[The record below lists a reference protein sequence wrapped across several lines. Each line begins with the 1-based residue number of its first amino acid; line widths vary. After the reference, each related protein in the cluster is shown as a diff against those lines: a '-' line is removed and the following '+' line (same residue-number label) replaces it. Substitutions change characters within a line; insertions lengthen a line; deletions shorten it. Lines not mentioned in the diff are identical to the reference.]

1 MKRLAFVLLAAVVVF
16 MPACDD
22 DNPTNPTGVLPLR
35 FTADLRAS
43 NEVNPSV
50 TGAEAAATGSMTL
63 TIEVTRD
70 SSNNITTI
78 NSSTFVV
85 NLANFPANTALTA
98 AHIHPGAA
106 GVNGAPLIN
115 LNLAAGEVTLGANGS
130 GSFTKSP
137 QVPITVEQAQ
147 NLANAPETFYFNV
160 HTPSNPSGAARGQL
174 VRTQ

>member
-22 DNPTNPTGVLPLR
+22 DNPTNPTALPLR

-50 TGAEAAATGSMTL
+50 SGPESSGSGTMTL

-70 SSNNITTI
+70 SASNITTV

-85 NLANFPANTALTA
+85 NLTGFPANTALTA

-106 GVNGAPLIN
+106 GVNGSPLIN
-115 LNLAAGEVTLGANGS
+115 LNLAAGEVNLVNGS
-130 GSFTKSP
+130 GQFTKSP

-147 NLANAPETFYFNV
+147 NLANAPQNFYFNV

>member
-1 MKRLAFVLLAAVVVF
+1 MKRFAFLLLTGVVVF

-22 DNPTNPTGVLPLR
+22 DNPVNPTPILPLR

-50 TGAEAAATGSMTL
+50 TNAESSATGTMTL

-70 SSNNITTI
+70 SSTNITAVT
-78 NSSTFVV
+78 SSVFVV
-85 NLANFPANTALTA
+85 NLSGFPANTALAA

-106 GVNGAPLIN
+106 GVNGPPLIN
-115 LNLAAGEVTLGANGS
+115 LNLAAGEVTLANGS

-147 NLANAPETFYFNV
+147 NLANTPQNFYFNV

-174 VRTQ
+174 ARTQ

>member
-1 MKRLAFVLLAAVVVF
+1 MKRLAFLLLAAVVVF
-16 MPACDD
+16 TPACDD
-22 DNPTNPTGVLPLR
+22 DNPVNPTPVLPLR

-50 TGAEAAATGSMTL
+50 TNAESSANGTMTL
-63 TIEVTRD
+63 TIEVIRD
-70 SSNNITTI
+70 SNTNITAV

-85 NLANFPANTALTA
+85 NLAGFPANTALTA

-106 GVNGAPLIN
+106 GVNGSPLIN
-115 LNLAAGEVTLGANGS
+115 LNLAAGEVVMGANGS

-147 NLANAPETFYFNV
+147 NLANTPQNFYFNV
-160 HTPSNPSGAARGQL
+160 HTPSNPSGASRGQL
-174 VRTQ
+174 TRVQ

>member
-1 MKRLAFVLLAAVVVF
+1 MKRLAFLLLAAVVVF
-16 MPACDD
+16 TPACDD
-22 DNPTNPTGVLPLR
+22 DNPVNPTPFLPLR
-35 FTADLRAS
+35 FSADLRAA
-43 NEVNPSV
+43 NEVPPV
-50 TGAEAAATGSMTL
+50 TGAESGATGTMTL

-70 SSNNITTI
+70 SNSNITTI

-85 NLANFPANTALTA
+85 NLSGFPANTAVIA

-115 LNLAAGEVTLGANGS
+115 LGLAAGEVTLANGS
-130 GSFTKSP
+130 GSFTKPP

-147 NLANAPETFYFNV
+147 NLANTPQNFYFNV
-160 HTPSNPSGAARGQL
+160 HTPTNTGGAARAQL

>member
-1 MKRLAFVLLAAVVVF
+1 

-22 DNPTNPTGVLPLR
+22 DPVTPSNLPLT
-35 FTADLRAS
+35 FTADLRAA
-43 NEVNPSV
+43 NEVPPV
-50 TGAEAAATGSMTL
+50 TNAESGASGTMAL

-70 SSNNITTI
+70 AAGAITAV

-85 NLANFPANTALTA
+85 NLASFPANTAVIA

-106 GVNGAPLIN
+106 GVNGSPLIN
-115 LNLAAGEVTLGANGS
+115 LNLTAGEVTLANGS

-137 QVPITVEQAQ
+137 QLPITVEQAQ
-147 NLANAPETFYFNV
+147 NLANTPQNFYFNV
-160 HTPSNPSGAARGQL
+160 HTPLNPGGAARAQL

>member
-1 MKRLAFVLLAAVVVF
+1 MKRFAFVLLAAVVVF

-43 NEVNPSV
+43 NEVPAV
-50 TGAEAAATGSMTL
+50 TGAESAASGTMTL
-63 TIEVTRD
+63 TIEVTRNPASD
-70 SSNNITTI
+70 ITAI

-85 NLANFPANTALTA
+85 NLSGFPAGTAITA

-106 GVNGAPLIN
+106 GVNGQPLIN
-115 LNLAAGEVTLGANGS
+115 LNLAAGEVTTSAS
-130 GSFTKSP
+130 GTASFTKSP

-147 NLANAPETFYFNV
+147 NLANAPQNFYFNV
-160 HTPSNPSGAARGQL
+160 HTPSNPGGASRGQL